1 MRRRLDVKRALE
13 LFHELPDDFGSAS
26 SSSSEAESDDAVDDG
41 VNDPLFVV
49 VDDER

>member
-1 MRRRLDVKRALE
+1 MRRTLDVKRALE
-13 LFHELPDDFGSAS
+13 LFHELQDDFGSAS

-49 VDDER
+49 VDDE